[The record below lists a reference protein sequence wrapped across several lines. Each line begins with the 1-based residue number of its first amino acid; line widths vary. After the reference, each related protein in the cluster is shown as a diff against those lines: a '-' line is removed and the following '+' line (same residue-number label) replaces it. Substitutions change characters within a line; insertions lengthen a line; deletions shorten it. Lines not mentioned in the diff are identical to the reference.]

1 MGSPGTAAGLRH
13 DRPERETRP
22 WTFGYNECLKNNPAR
37 STLAHLMSSP
47 PDRLIDTFGRSHN
60 NLRISVTDRCN
71 IRCVYCM
78 PEQVEFLPRTALL
91 SFEEIERFVRIAV
104 TLGIDKVR
112 LTGGEPLVRRNI
124 PALVEKLAAIGGL
137 KDIGLTTNGILLAP
151 MARALRDA
159 GLERINV
166 SLDTMDAA
174 KFQRLT
180 RRTGFEQVIEG
191 ILAAKDAGFDPVKV
205 NAVAMRGVTED
216 DVIPL
221 ALFARKHGLE
231 LRFIEY
237 MPLDAGH
244 RWEREKVLFA
254 ADILEILTQGIGPLV
269 PSADQNP
276 LAPALDYE
284 YTDGGGRVGMIASIS
299 RPFCMSCNRIRLT
312 SDGKLR
318 NCLFSLEETDVR
330 GLLRGGAADAEIAKS
345 IRDSVA
351 SKWEGHEI
359 NTARFIQPERL
370 MHSIGG

>member
-1 MGSPGTAAGLRH
+1 M
-13 DRPERETRP
+13 
-22 WTFGYNECLKNNPAR
+22 
-37 STLAHLMSSP
+37 P
-47 PDRLIDTFGRSHN
+47 PDRLIDSFGRLHN

-78 PEQVEFLPRTALL
+78 PEQVEFLPRSALL

-104 TLGIDKVR
+104 SLGINKVR
-112 LTGGEPLVRRNI
+112 LTGGEPLMRRDI
-124 PALVEKLAAIGGL
+124 AKLVEKLEAIPGL
-137 KDIGLTTNGILLAP
+137 TDVGLTTNGILLAP
-151 MARALRDA
+151 MAKTLRDA

-166 SLDTMDAA
+166 SLDTMDPA
-174 KFQRLT
+174 KFERLA
-180 RRTGFEQVIEG
+180 RRSGFEQAVEG
-191 ILAAKDAGFDPVKV
+191 ILAAKAAGFHPVKI
-205 NAVAMRGVTED
+205 NAVAMRGITED
-216 DVIPL
+216 DVVPL
-221 ALFARKHGLE
+221 GLFARAHGLE

-244 RWEREKVLFA
+244 LWEREKVLFA
-254 ADILEILTQGIGPLV
+254 AEILDLLERGIGPLA
-269 PSADQNP
+269 PAADQDP
-276 LAPALDYE
+276 KAPALDYE
-284 YTDGGGRVGMIASIS
+284 FTDGGGRVGFIASIS

-330 GLLRGGAADAEIAKS
+330 SLLQSGAPDAAIVQA